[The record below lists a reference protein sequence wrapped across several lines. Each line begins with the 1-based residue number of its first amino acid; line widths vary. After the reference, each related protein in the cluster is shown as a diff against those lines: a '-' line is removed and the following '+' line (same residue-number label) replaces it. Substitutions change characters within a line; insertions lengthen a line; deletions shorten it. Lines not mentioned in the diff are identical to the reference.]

1 MIINNKHKGRKQ
13 DEEVSYWLSYSDM
26 MAGMLLTF
34 VLIIAVM
41 MARSEMS
48 YNSRQSELDA
58 RDQELATLATE
69 LDKQAAM
76 LAEQNDALYQQQ
88 LQLADK
94 DKLISDK
101 NTELSDKDK
110 LLGELEKLLADQ
122 EGVLEDLIG
131 VRTELIRDLKDTFD
145 KSELSIK
152 VDETTGAITM
162 DSDILFDS
170 GKSELKPAGETFIKE
185 FMPRYLDIIMSD
197 KYKEYVSEIVLEG
210 HTDTVGDYLYNLDLS
225 QKRAYSVANYVLDTD
240 NGVLT
245 SKQVN
250 ELEKVLTTIGKSYS
264 ELVLDNNGKE
274 NADESRRVEIL
285 FRLRDEDMI
294 QEMIDVLNSEHS
306 KVINSTEEET
316 ININEDSTTSKD
328 NTTSE
333 DSTTSEDNKDIEE
346 NIENTESDKVDIM
359 E

>member
-1 MIINNKHKGRKQ
+1 MINSNKHNGRKQ

-48 YNSRQSELDA
+48 YNSRQNELDA
-58 RDQELATLATE
+58 RDQELETLATE

-88 LQLADK
+88 LQLA
-94 DKLISDK
+94 
-101 NTELSDKDK
+101 DKDK

-145 KSELSIK
+145 KSELIIK
-152 VDETTGAITM
+152 VDETTGTITM

-185 FMPRYLDIIMSD
+185 FMPRYLDIIMSE
-197 KYKEYVSEIVLEG
+197 KYKPYVSEIVLEG

-225 QKRAYSVANYVLDTD
+225 QKRAYSVANYVLDTN

-245 SKQVN
+245 DKQVD

-264 ELVLDNNGKE
+264 ELVLDSKGKE

-294 QEMIDVLNSEHS
+294 QEMIEVLNSEHS
-306 KVINSTEEET
+306 KITESSEEESIIENNTINENIDSTE
-316 ININEDSTTSKD
+316 INKIDT
-328 NTTSE
+328 
-333 DSTTSEDNKDIEE
+333 
-346 NIENTESDKVDIM
+346 M

>member
-1 MIINNKHKGRKQ
+1 MINSNKHNGRKQ

-48 YNSRQSELDA
+48 YNSRQNELDA
-58 RDQELATLATE
+58 RDQELETLATE

-101 NTELSDKDK
+101 DTELSDKDK

-145 KSELSIK
+145 KSELIIK
-152 VDETTGAITM
+152 VDETTGTITM

-185 FMPRYLDIIMSD
+185 FMPRYLDIIMSE
-197 KYKEYVSEIVLEG
+197 KYKPYVSEIVLEG

-225 QKRAYSVANYVLDTD
+225 QKRAYSVANYVLDTN

-245 SKQVN
+245 DKQVD

-264 ELVLDNNGKE
+264 ELVLDSKGKE

-294 QEMIDVLNSEHS
+294 QEMIEVLNSEHS
-306 KVINSTEEET
+306 KITESSEEESIIENNTINENIDSTE
-316 ININEDSTTSKD
+316 INKIDT
-328 NTTSE
+328 
-333 DSTTSEDNKDIEE
+333 
-346 NIENTESDKVDIM
+346 M

>member
-1 MIINNKHKGRKQ
+1 MINSNKHNGRKQ

-110 LLGELEKLLADQ
+110 MLGELEKLLADQ
-122 EGVLEDLIG
+122 EGALEDLIG
-131 VRTELIRDLKDTFD
+131 VRTELIRDLKETFD

-185 FMPRYLDIIMSD
+185 FMPRYLDIIMSE
-197 KYKEYVSEIVLEG
+197 KYKPYVSEIVLEG

-225 QKRAYSVANYVLDTD
+225 QKRAYSVANYVLDTN

-245 SKQVN
+245 DKQVD

-264 ELVLDNNGKE
+264 ELVLDSKGKE

-294 QEMIDVLNSEHS
+294 QEMIEVLNSEHS
-306 KVINSTEEET
+306 KITESSEEESIIENNT
-316 ININEDSTTSKD
+316 IN
-328 NTTSE
+328 
-333 DSTTSEDNKDIEE
+333 E
-346 NIENTESDKVDIM
+346 NIDSAEINKIDTM

>member
-48 YNSRQSELDA
+48 YSSRQSELDA
-58 RDQELATLATE
+58 RDQELATLAAE
-69 LDKQAAM
+69 LDKQAAI

-101 NTELSDKDK
+101 DTELSDKDK
-110 LLGELEKLLADQ
+110 MLGELEKLLADQ
-122 EGVLEDLIG
+122 EGALEDLIG
-131 VRTELIRDLKDTFD
+131 VRTELIRDLKETFD

-170 GKSELKPAGETFIKE
+170 GKSELKPDGESFIKE
-185 FMPRYLDIIMSD
+185 FMPRYLDIILSE
-197 KYKEYVSEIVLEG
+197 KYKPYVSEIVLEG

-225 QKRAYSVANYVLDTD
+225 QKRAYSVANYVLDT
-240 NGVLT
+240 NNEVLT
-245 SKQVN
+245 NKQVN

-264 ELVLDNNGKE
+264 ELVLDSNGKE
-274 NADESRRVEIL
+274 NLDESRRVEIL

-294 QEMIDVLNSEHS
+294 QEMIEVLNSEHS
-306 KVINSTEEET
+306 KITESSEKENIT
-316 ININEDSTTSKD
+316 ENNEINENID
-328 NTTSE
+328 NTE
-333 DSTTSEDNKDIEE
+333 VNKID
-346 NIENTESDKVDIM
+346 TM

>member
-1 MIINNKHKGRKQ
+1 MINSNKHNGRKQ

-48 YNSRQSELDA
+48 YNSRQNELDA
-58 RDQELATLATE
+58 RDQELETLATE

-101 NTELSDKDK
+101 DTELSDKDK

-145 KSELSIK
+145 KSELIIK

-185 FMPRYLDIIMSD
+185 FMPRYLDIIMSE
-197 KYKEYVSEIVLEG
+197 KYKPYISEIVLEG

-225 QKRAYSVANYVLDTD
+225 QKRAYSVANYVLDTN

-245 SKQVN
+245 DKQVD

-264 ELVLDNNGKE
+264 ELVLDSKGKE

-294 QEMIDVLNSEHS
+294 QEMIEVLNSEHS
-306 KVINSTEEET
+306 KITESSEEESIIENNTINENIDSTE
-316 ININEDSTTSKD
+316 INKIDT
-328 NTTSE
+328 
-333 DSTTSEDNKDIEE
+333 
-346 NIENTESDKVDIM
+346 M

>member
-1 MIINNKHKGRKQ
+1 MINSNKHNGRKQ

-48 YNSRQSELDA
+48 YNSRQNELDA

-69 LDKQAAM
+69 LDKQAAI

-101 NTELSDKDK
+101 DTELSDKDK

-185 FMPRYLDIIMSD
+185 FMPRYLDIIMSE
-197 KYKEYVSEIVLEG
+197 KYKPYVSEIVLEG

-225 QKRAYSVANYVLDTD
+225 QKRAYSVANYVLDTN

-245 SKQVN
+245 NKQVD

-264 ELVLDNNGKE
+264 ELVLDSKGKE

-294 QEMIDVLNSEHS
+294 QEMIEVLNSEHS
-306 KVINSTEEET
+306 KITESSEEESITENNTINENIDSTE
-316 ININEDSTTSKD
+316 INKIDT
-328 NTTSE
+328 
-333 DSTTSEDNKDIEE
+333 
-346 NIENTESDKVDIM
+346 M